1 MPSWSAG
8 GHGLQTLWAACKTVA
23 VSRDLGPSTR
33 VAHNGGDASVK
44 DKQEFQ
50 NDEGEFA
57 KSARGFQLTAACA
70 LKSNALFTLGPRRI
84 EVYSSPSRLTRI
96 EVGG

>member
-1 MPSWSAG
+1 MLSVEIGSK
-8 GHGLQTLWAACKTVA
+8 H
-23 VSRDLGPSTR
+23 TR
-33 VAHNGGDASVK
+33 SVAHNGGDASVK

-57 KSARGFQLTAACA
+57 KSARGFQLTAVCA
-70 LKSNALFTLGPRRI
+70 LKSNALLTLGPRRL